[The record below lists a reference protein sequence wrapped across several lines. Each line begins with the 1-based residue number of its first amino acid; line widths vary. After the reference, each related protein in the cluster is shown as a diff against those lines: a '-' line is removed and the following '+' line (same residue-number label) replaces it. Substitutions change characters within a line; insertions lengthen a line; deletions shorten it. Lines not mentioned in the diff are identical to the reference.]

1 MAERVSYRVEDTIA
15 RIRFERPE
23 KLNAIDQVMWKGL
36 LTAFARLKADRNVR
50 VALLEA
56 AGRAFCAG
64 ADLRETA
71 WRGEGGIETRRRVE
85 RNQQDLARLMTTA
98 PVPIVAAIQGHAIG
112 GGVEI
117 ALAADMRIAADDA
130 SFAFTE
136 AGIGR
141 FITGAASLLL
151 PRAVGLAWAKR
162 MILTAEP
169 VGAERA
175 LAIGL
180 VEEVVPVGELEATAL
195 ALCAKIAANAPISVQ
210 LAKRSLNRVNLV
222 ELERALALE
231 TDGLIETY
239 GSDDNEAGDGAF
251 GAREKADFRGG

>member
-1 MAERVSYRVEDTIA
+1 MSERVSYRVEDAVA

-23 KLNAIDQVMWKGL
+23 KLNALDQAMWHGL
-36 LTAFARLKADRNVR
+36 LDAFGRLKADGDVR
-50 VALLEA
+50 VCLLEA
-56 AGRAFCAG
+56 QGRSFCAG
-64 ADLRETA
+64 ADLKETA
-71 WRGEGGIETRRRVE
+71 WHGEAGIETRRRIE
-85 RNQQDLARLMTTA
+85 RNQQDLARLMTMA
-98 PVPIVAAIQGHAIG
+98 PVPLVAAIQGHAIG

-117 ALAADMRIAADDA
+117 ALACDMRIAATDA

-136 AGIGR
+136 SGIGR

-169 VGAERA
+169 VGAEQA

-180 VEEVVPVGELEATAL
+180 VEEVVPPGDLETTAL
-195 ALCAKIAANAPISVQ
+195 RLCWTIAANAPISVQ
-210 LAKRSLNRVNLV
+210 LGKRALNRVNLV

-239 GSDDNEAGDGAF
+239 ASADNEAGAAAF
-251 GAREKADFRGG
+251 ATRDKVDFKGG